1 MQEHIISGLASL
13 IESRDTET
21 GEHVMRT
28 SNIVKTIAEDSL
40 ATGLYVQ
47 YIDEHF
53 ISLIYTLAPMH
64 DVGKIVVS
72 DQILRKPGKLTK
84 EEYEE
89 MKRHASEG
97 GNVVRKILSGI
108 TDEEYLSFASDIAT
122 YHHEWWNGSGYPKG
136 LKEEEIP
143 LCARIMAIA
152 DVFDALVSKRCYKE
166 PIPFDDAIELMKK
179 ESGTHFDPRL
189 LEVFIRNKEKF
200 REYCEI
206 K

>member
-1 MQEHIISGLASL
+1 MTNQEKITSMQEHIISGLASL

-40 ATGLYVQ
+40 AVGLYAQ

-97 GNVVRKILSGI
+97 EV
-108 TDEEYLSFASDIAT
+108 
-122 YHHEWWNGSGYPKG
+122 
-136 LKEEEIP
+136 
-143 LCARIMAIA
+143 
-152 DVFDALVSKRCYKE
+152 LV
-166 PIPFDDAIELMKK
+166 
-179 ESGTHFDPRL
+179 
-189 LEVFIRNKEKF
+189 
-200 REYCEI
+200 
-206 K
+206 